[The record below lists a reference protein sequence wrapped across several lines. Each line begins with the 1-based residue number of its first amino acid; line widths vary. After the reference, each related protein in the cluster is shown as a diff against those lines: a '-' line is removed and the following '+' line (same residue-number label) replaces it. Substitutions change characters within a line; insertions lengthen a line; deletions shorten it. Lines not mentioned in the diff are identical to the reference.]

1 MRKII
6 FLLLAVICSICLIGL
21 VVFVENSDEQ
31 SELISPIPE
40 QTKLSNPSES
50 VQVAI
55 NSYREMAIK
64 ELLSEFE
71 SPLTNKSGV
80 FVSCA
85 DEHNINPYLL
95 VGISRI
101 ESTFGKNACEGNPFG
116 WSSCRTQFSTFES
129 SCKAVAK
136 GIANLSYYEQYR
148 NTGRLKDLGE
158 TYCPP
163 STGCNTEHWVNTV
176 GGVMTDLEEN
186 ELIFSLAELA
196 TLMPT
201 DKSIREL
208 EINTQVLKSH
218 STRSTGI
225 TLEVIEVLIRAN
237 EKALRKTQHES

>member
-6 FLLLAVICSICLIGL
+6 LLSLAVICICFIGW
-21 VVFVENSDEQ
+21 VVFVGNSGKQ
-31 SELISPIPE
+31 GELISPIPE
-40 QTKLSNPSES
+40 QTELPTPSES

-55 NSYREMAIK
+55 NGYRETAIK
-64 ELLSEFE
+64 NLLSEFD
-71 SPLTNKSGV
+71 SPLTNKSDV

-85 DEHNINPYLL
+85 DEHSINPYLL

-116 WSSCRTQFSTFES
+116 WSSCRTPFPTFES
-129 SCKAVAK
+129 SCQAVAK

-148 NTGRLKDLGE
+148 STGRLKDLGE

-186 ELIFSLAELA
+186 ELVLLLAELA
-196 TLMPT
+196 TLTPA

-208 EINTQVLKSH
+208 EVNTQVLKSH
-218 STRSTGI
+218 ATRATGT
-225 TLEVIEVLIRAN
+225 TLEVIKVLIRAN